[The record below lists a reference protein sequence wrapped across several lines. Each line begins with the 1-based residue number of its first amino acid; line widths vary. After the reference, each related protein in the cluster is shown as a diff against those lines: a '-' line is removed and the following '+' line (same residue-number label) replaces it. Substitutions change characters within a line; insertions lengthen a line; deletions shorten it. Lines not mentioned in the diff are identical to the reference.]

1 MMNAR
6 VAAGRAGGGHRWDRP
21 VDDELLKRKTDAR
34 TLRRVAAAFKP
45 YTWQVV
51 VVLIAILL
59 TATLGLVNPYLLKLI
74 IDDAFAHHNFG
85 HLTFYVVLMIVTPL
99 VSGLIGVGQTYL
111 NNVVGQ
117 QVMRDL
123 RNQLYDHLQ
132 RMALRFFT
140 DTRTG
145 EIQSR
150 LTNDV
155 GGVQN
160 VVTSTASSIVSNVTT
175 VLSTVVAMLI
185 ISWPLTLL
193 SLGLVPLFLWLTY
206 RVGNVRRGLSK
217 ETQKSLADI
226 TALMEETLSVSGV
239 LLSKTFGRQKAQSER
254 FAEENQH
261 LTDLVV
267 RQQMVGR
274 WFMMFVGTFFSI
286 SPALVYWLAGYIT
299 FGGGSHSGG
308 VLQAITIGDIV
319 AFTTLQSRLYF
330 PIGQLLSMQV
340 DIQGALALFDR
351 IFEYLDLPLEIVDK
365 PDALAL
371 QPEAMQG
378 KVTFRDVTFQYR
390 KDESDLPTEAAG
402 EQNGRKPEDKRVEA
416 VKRRVPE
423 AVPATPFDQDREP
436 GRPTLEDVS
445 FEIQPGQLA
454 ALVGPSGAGKT
465 TITYLVPRLYDV
477 DAGAV
482 EIDGHDVR
490 QVTLASL
497 GQTIGVVTQET
508 YLFHASVRE
517 NLLYGKPDATEAEMI
532 AAAQAAAIHERI
544 MELPEQYDTI
554 VGERGYKLSGG
565 EKQRLALA
573 RVILKDPRILILDE
587 ATSALDTHSERLIQA
602 ALVPLMQGRT
612 TLAIAHRLSTI
623 LAADVILVV
632 NRGRIVERGTHA
644 ELLEQ
649 NGLYA
654 QLYREQFSTAV
665 DGLEPMLVD
674 TTPADMLGD

>member
-1 MMNAR
+1 MGGRWAR
-6 VAAGRAGGGHRWDRP
+6 TL
-21 VDDELLKRKTDAR
+21 DDDLLTRKTDAR
-34 TLRRVAAAFKP
+34 TLRRVVAAFKP
-45 YTWQVV
+45 YKWQVA
-51 VVLIAILL
+51 VVLVAILL
-59 TATLGLVNPYLLKLI
+59 TGTLGLVNPYLLKLI
-74 IDDAFAHHNFG
+74 IDNAFAHQDFG
-85 HLTFYVVLMIVTPL
+85 QLTFYVVLMIITPI

-111 NNVVGQ
+111 NNVIGQ

-123 RNQLYDHLQ
+123 RNQLYAHLQ
-132 RMALRFFT
+132 QMALRFFT

-160 VVTSTASSIVSNVTT
+160 VVTNTASSIVSNITT
-175 VLSTVVAMLI
+175 VLSTIVAMAI

-217 ETQKSLADI
+217 ETQKSLADL
-226 TALMEETLSVSGV
+226 TALMQETLSVSGV
-239 LLSKTFGRQKAQSER
+239 LLTKTFGRQKYESAR
-254 FAEENQH
+254 FSQENQR

-274 WFMMFVGTFFSI
+274 WFMMFIGTFFSI

-299 FGGGSHSGG
+299 FGGGAHSGG
-308 VLQAITIGDIV
+308 FLHAITIGDIV
-319 AFTTLQSRLYF
+319 AFTTLQSRLFF
-330 PIGQLLSMQV
+330 PIGQLLSVQV

-351 IFEYLDLPLEIVDK
+351 IFEYLDLPLEITDRPGARALKPQETQGRLTFQGVSFSYSK
-365 PDALAL
+365 HGVLPDAPA
-371 QPEAMQG
+371 
-378 KVTFRDVTFQYR
+378 
-390 KDESDLPTEAAG
+390 SAG
-402 EQNGRKPEDKRVEA
+402 EPDDGGAADEQAA
-416 VKRRVPE
+416 VVQQDTEGDYERRRQ
-423 AVPATPFDQDREP
+423 A
-436 GRPTLEDVS
+436 LEEVS
-445 FEIQPGQLA
+445 FEIKPGQLA

-465 TITYLVPRLYDV
+465 TITYLAARLYDA
-477 DAGAV
+477 DSGAV
-482 EIDGHDVR
+482 QIDGQDVR
-490 QVTLASL
+490 DVTLESL
-497 GQTIGVVTQET
+497 GEIIGMVTQET
-508 YLFHASVRE
+508 YLFHASIRE
-517 NLLYGKPDATEAEMI
+517 NLRYGKPDATDEEMI
-532 AAAQAAAIHERI
+532 AAAQAAAIHDRI
-544 MELPEQYDTI
+544 MELPEGYDTV

-573 RVILKDPRILILDE
+573 RVILKNPRILILDE

-602 ALVPLMQGRT
+602 ALEPLMQGRT

-632 NRGRIVERGTHA
+632 DRGRIVERGTHA

-654 QLYREQFSTAV
+654 RLYREQFSAAV
-665 DGLEPMLVD
+665 EGLEPMLID
-674 TTPADMLGD
+674 TAPADLLGA